1 MAPFRSF
8 LAALSIVSLLMPITL
23 VADDKKDT
31 QEPSRELQLK
41 ACGPKDSEANYNAG
55 VDKKQHPTEEQPSDK
70 ALVYVLR
77 PSMVGMAVQ
86 TKLAVDGDW
95 KGENRGNNY
104 FYFTLDPGEHYFCS
118 VSENHSLLT
127 LNVEGGKT
135 YYLQQHIVLGVMKAR
150 NKIAP
155 MTEEEG
161 RKKLADA
168 HLSTWTVK
176 EGVQRRGS
184 STN

>member
-1 MAPFRSF
+1 MAPFRWLVAAVFFLSF
-8 LAALSIVSLLMPITL
+8 LAPITL
-23 VADDKKDT
+23 LADDKKDSE
-31 QEPSRELQLK
+31 EPSKELQLK
-41 ACGPKDSEANYNAG
+41 ACGPKESEVNYKPA
-55 VDKKQHPTEEQPSDK
+55 VDKKQHPTQEQNSDK
-70 ALVYVLR
+70 AVIYVLR

-118 VSENHSLLT
+118 VAENHSLLQ
-127 LNVEGGKT
+127 LNVEAGKT

-150 NKIAP
+150 NKIAV

-168 HLSTWTVK
+168 HLSIWTVK
-176 EGVQRRGS
+176 DRDQRRVAP
-184 STN
+184 N